1 MRHAYCSTNQLSEPP
16 MMSEVRGERL
26 QFKHREVVMVT
37 VNVLP
42 WWCPWEKVYWK
53 GSVWL
58 CVSIVSGLPSWV
70 THYPQASAA
79 SGGERQH
86 CIHCVTHTH
95 VYTHARDG
103 PMRTNQTH
111 TYSYTNLLLLA
122 KPADLYPG
130 HPQLTCPSPCDGDG
144 GRRSEQCNDSGQ
156 VRTLITDP

>member
-42 WWCPWEKVYWK
+42 WWCSWEKVYWK

-86 CIHCVTHTH
+86 CIHRVTHTH
-95 VYTHARDG
+95 TYTHMHAMDQCG
-103 PMRTNQTH
+103 LIKHTH
-111 TYSYTNLLLLA
+111 TVTQTSCCLLSLLTFTLA
-122 KPADLYPG
+122 THSWPVLHHVTEMEADA
-130 HPQLTCPSPCDGDG
+130 QNSVTIQDK
-144 GRRSEQCNDSGQ
+144 SG
-156 VRTLITDP
+156 LW